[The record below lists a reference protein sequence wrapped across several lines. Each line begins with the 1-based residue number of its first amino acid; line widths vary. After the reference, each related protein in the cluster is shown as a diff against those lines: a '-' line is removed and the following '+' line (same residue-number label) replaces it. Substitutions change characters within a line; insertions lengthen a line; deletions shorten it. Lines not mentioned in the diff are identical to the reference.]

1 MNTTPHSHTDTID
14 SSGSSKRLKGRTL
27 RIDGRNVPNCYIQA
41 HAFILTSNENR
52 EWEAY
57 LAYKGT
63 IPWGHSIPL
72 SAVVSY
78 LKWRGAAP

>member
-1 MNTTPHSHTDTID
+1 MNTITDSID
-14 SSGSSKRLKGRTL
+14 SSVPKPKPRGRKKPAPMVGD
-27 RIDGRNVPNCYIQA
+27 RVVPNCYIKA
-41 HAFILTSNENR
+41 HAFIYSGDTNR

-72 SAVVSY
+72 STVVSY
-78 LKWRGAAP
+78 LKWRGVP